1 VEGIAGLNCILE
13 NYTMNADADMGA
25 PLQLAPDVL
34 IETVAL
40 DDIPD
45 IVEIDLRVTG
55 EKKADFWYGCY
66 ARQTNDPKCQFLVA
80 RRDGEVAGFTIGAI
94 QAWEFGSRPC
104 GWVEV
109 ITVSPSH
116 RNAHVATRLFESLKT
131 YFQNNDIDS
140 VRTMIHIDDQ
150 RLMSFFRMQGMA
162 AGPYIELEMH
172 VD

>member
-1 VEGIAGLNCILE
+1 MDSHADSQPSLQD
-13 NYTMNADADMGA
+13 DADF
-25 PLQLAPDVL
+25 L
-34 IETVAL
+34 IESVAL
-40 DDIPD
+40 EDIPD
-45 IVEIDLRVTG
+45 IVEIDLQVTG

-66 ARQTNDPKCQFLVA
+66 ARQTKDPKCRFLVA
-80 RRDGEVAGFTIGAI
+80 RRDGELAGFTIGAI

-116 RNAHVATRLFESLKT
+116 RNRHVATRLVEALRT
-131 YFQNNDIDS
+131 YFQENDINS
-140 VRTMIHIDDQ
+140 VRTMIHIDDH

-162 AGPYIELEMH
+162 AGPYIELEMQ